1 MVLCF
6 IFPQQKTFI
15 LYVLL
20 FITFESVFI
29 DLNSLTYFLFKN
41 IFLNFDLHLKLIQVA
56 QKASLTHKVSG
67 DPMTPILRV
76 K

>member
-1 MVLCF
+1 MLL
-6 IFPQQKTFI
+6 FI

-29 DLNSLTYFLFKN
+29 DLHSLTYFLFKN

-56 QKASLTHKVSG
+56 QKSSLTHKVSG
-67 DPMTPILRV
+67 DPMTPIMRV